1 MPVSESGVAA
11 AVAEPDKASLLQS
24 KSSVLGLCVSPHQVL
39 WTPTMNL
46 LSSCFVAANSYI
58 LGAIVILIPIPILME
73 SVTSAPAP
81 TACGGTSIEL
91 FTLYHFHVQK

>member
-1 MPVSESGVAA
+1 
-11 AVAEPDKASLLQS
+11 
-24 KSSVLGLCVSPHQVL
+24 
-39 WTPTMNL
+39 MNL

-81 TACGGTSIEL
+81 TACGTSIEL